1 MLKHAGVDFKWTQVS
16 TIEQGQTNEDF
27 RALSPNNY
35 VPVLKAGES
44 IALLSGFEL
53 YSWVLKQEEKVGEL
67 LDKAD
72 QDQRIKAMQ
81 RYFFKEM

>member
-1 MLKHAGVDFKWTQVS
+1 M
-16 TIEQGQTNEDF
+16 
-27 RALSPNNY
+27 
-35 VPVLKAGES
+35 
-44 IALLSGFEL
+44 LSGFEL
-53 YSWVLKQEEKVGEL
+53 YAWVLKQEEKVGEF